1 MARAPV
7 DWSSALFLSGYHFA
21 LAVSLP
27 WLVASQGWSWGWF
40 SLSFVLVYLTG
51 LSITGGYHRLFSHRA
66 YQAHPAVEI
75 VFLVFGTLACQ
86 GSAITW
92 SYDHRRH
99 HAHVDEDLD
108 PYSASKGFL
117 FSHFLWM
124 MRKRHAV
131 EPNLVQDLFRRPW
144 LRFQHAYYPV
154 LFALGNLTLS
164 LLLGWTTGQY
174 AEAFVYGFLLR
185 LFLLHHFTWFINSL
199 AHKWGTQ
206 NYSREHSA
214 VDNFILSL
222 LTFGEGYHNYHHT
235 FSQDYRNGIKWYHF
249 DPTKWLIWAL
259 ERAGLAYGLRRA
271 PESVVWRTLIQQH
284 REVMLANLS
293 RWQSQQKEQLVQR
306 LDQAAS
312 QLQERLAALTATLEA
327 YRQAKRAQH
336 QILRGQLKAELARL
350 RAEARLGWRIWNTTL
365 RELKRVTAAAH

>member
-1 MARAPV
+1 MARAPI
-7 DWSSALFLSGYHFA
+7 DWSSALFLSGYHVA
-21 LAVSLP
+21 LALVLP
-27 WLVASQGWSWGWF
+27 WWIASQGWSWAWF
-40 SLSFVLVYLTG
+40 GFSFLLVYLTG

-75 VFLVFGTLACQ
+75 AFLIFGTLACQ

-99 HAHVDEDLD
+99 HAHVDEEQD

-124 MRKRHAV
+124 MRKRPPV
-131 EPNLVQDLFRRPW
+131 EPSKVQDLLRRPW
-144 LRFQHAYYPV
+144 LRFQHAHYPV
-154 LFALGNLTLS
+154 LFAIGNLALS
-164 LLLGWTTGQY
+164 LLLGWITGQY
-174 AEAFVYGFLLR
+174 AEAFIYGFLLR

-199 AHKWGTQ
+199 AHQWGTQ
-206 NYSREHSA
+206 HYSREHSA

-235 FSQDYRNGIKWYHF
+235 FAQDYRNGIKWYHF

-271 PESVVWRTLIQQH
+271 PESVIWRTLIQQH
-284 REVMLANLS
+284 REVMLASLS
-293 RWQSQQKEQLVQR
+293 RWQSQQREQLVQR
-306 LDQAAS
+306 LDQAAA
-312 QLQERLAALTATLEA
+312 QLQERLAALNATLEA

-336 QILRGQLKAELARL
+336 QALKAQLKAELVRL
-350 RAEARLGWRIWNTTL
+350 RTEARLGWRLWNTTL
-365 RELKRVTAAAH
+365 RELKRVSAAAH